1 MAKIRDFINRFSG
14 QEEKKAKEE
23 VDKLVMLANLK
34 LDTLEN
40 KLKDLFKNKQLD
52 GQIQIIG
59 DHMGNFS
66 REYRVNY
73 KDGNISK
80 AVNDLVEQILFIGDK
95 SAKDIIS
102 KCITNTLNAM
112 FTSIAVTEE
121 EKRLFVIMLE
131 GVALVRY
138 DFYVWR
144 SAECDKSIFKHA
156 TDIVA
161 ITYAKSVIDHIRV
174 SEDELNDAIYKFL
187 GGNVPLAD
195 VIKYKKELIN
205 Y

>member
-1 MAKIRDFINRFSG
+1 M
-14 QEEKKAKEE
+14 
-23 VDKLVMLANLK
+23 
-34 LDTLEN
+34 EN

-52 GQIQIIG
+52 GQIQIIA
-59 DHMGNFS
+59 DHMGDFS

-73 KDGNISK
+73 QDGNISK

-95 SAKDIIS
+95 SSKDIIS
-102 KCITNTLNAM
+102 KCITNTLTDM

-131 GVALVRY
+131 GTALVRY

-144 SAECDKSIFKHA
+144 SAECDKSIFKYA
-156 TDIVA
+156 TGIAA
-161 ITYAKSVIDHIRV
+161 ITYARSVIDHTRV
-174 SEDELNDAIYKFL
+174 SKDELNDAIYKFL
-187 GGNVPLAD
+187 GGNVPLDD